1 MINTNIIFLCI
12 RMEIRGPLVFTISVC
27 LGKKALTLSM
37 KFECMAKR
45 LHIWHVY
52 STNKTFQDDCKI
64 NDLDRD
70 LYSKNS
76 CVCVTSFILG
86 HYF

>member
-1 MINTNIIFLCI
+1 MYQNG
-12 RMEIRGPLVFTISVC
+12 IRGHLVFIISVC

-37 KFECMAKR
+37 KFERMAKR

-52 STNKTFQDDCKI
+52 STNKTFQDDSKI

-76 CVCVTSFILG
+76 SVLSQALFLAITFEQ
-86 HYF
+86 

>member
-1 MINTNIIFLCI
+1 MYQNG
-12 RMEIRGPLVFTISVC
+12 IRGHLVFIIYVC

-37 KFECMAKR
+37 KFERMAKR

-52 STNKTFQDDCKI
+52 STNKTFQDDSKI

-70 LYSKNS
+70 IYSKNS
-76 CVCVTSFILG
+76 SVCVTSFILG
-86 HYF
+86 HNF

>member
-1 MINTNIIFLCI
+1 MYQNG
-12 RMEIRGPLVFTISVC
+12 IRGHLVFIISVC
-27 LGKKALTLSM
+27 LGQKALTLSM
-37 KFECMAKR
+37 KFERMTKR

-52 STNKTFQDDCKI
+52 ATNKTFQDDSKI

-76 CVCVTSFILG
+76 SVCVTSFILG
-86 HYF
+86 HNF